1 MPQLDLATLEI
12 QVIAV
17 MLSFAA
23 VHFTTLTAIIPL
35 IGFPF
40 AIRTSLLEK
49 NMRCFLRARKF
60 EYNRQVFFK
69 KKVAFHLEAVMLYTH
84 AFMIL
89 QTLPFSSEIS
99 KNYKIFLNDV
109 YVPYII
115 PKLKTLQKL
124 SKIQ

>member
-17 MLSFAA
+17 MISFAA
-23 VHFTTLTAIIPL
+23 VHFTTLNAIIPL

-40 AIRTSLLEK
+40 AIRTHLIEK
-49 NMRCFLRARKF
+49 NMRCFLRARKL
-60 EYNRQVFFK
+60 EYARQSFFK
-69 KKVAFHLEAVMLYTH
+69 SEVVSHLEAVMVYTH
-84 AFMIL
+84 TFMVL
-89 QTLPFSSEIS
+89 QTLPFSNEIS
-99 KNYKIFLNDV
+99 TNYKQFINEV
-109 YVPYII
+109 YVPYIV